1 MDFPILTLLDTD
13 ASTAW
18 IEQHFHPDGFGCPHC
33 HAHLNEARVFRINRG
48 SGLPVYRCR
57 ACQGVYT
64 LYSRTIFEG
73 CQLTPAQVVL
83 LLRGVFQGQASAHL
97 ARELALTEKPS

>member
-1 MDFPILTLLDTD
+1 MVGMDFPILTLLDTD

-18 IEQHFHPDGFGCPHC
+18 IAQHFHPDGFGCPHC

-73 CQLTPAQVVL
+73 CHAARPGRLVVT
-83 LLRGVFQGQASAHL
+83 RRVPGAGAC
-97 ARELALTEKPS
+97 PPGP